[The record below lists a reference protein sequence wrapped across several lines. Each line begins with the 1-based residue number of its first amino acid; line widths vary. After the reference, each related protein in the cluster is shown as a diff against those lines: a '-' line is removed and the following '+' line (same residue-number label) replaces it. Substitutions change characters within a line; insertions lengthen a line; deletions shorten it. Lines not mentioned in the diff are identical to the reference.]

1 MTGAMRR
8 WQLIALLLITL
19 ATGCSGP
26 QPILIGYAAEL
37 TGPHSD
43 LGVDGR
49 DGALLA
55 VEVLNAAGGVVGR
68 PLELLVRDD
77 RGDPAV
83 ARQVDA
89 ELIEHGVIALIGHG
103 TSSQTA
109 AVFEQL
115 NQMGVVL
122 ISPTSSSHQFTA
134 QDDYFFR
141 LMPAT
146 SLQARALAEHLHAT
160 GMTRVTGVFDQTN
173 QAFTRSYWQHLA
185 DELKAQGTQATTAI
199 SFSSGK
205 DNPRSV
211 AATLAASQPTTVVL
225 LASAFDASLLTQAFR
240 QLDPLTPIFTTTWA
254 QTDELLVKG
263 GAAVEGLQLLAV
275 YDPESKHP
283 AFQEFRTRFEQR
295 YRRPPSF
302 GAVYSYEAVMVL
314 AEGLRRSNGEAEG
327 LREALR
333 DLGRVTGLQGEL
345 IFDQYGDVRRDLY
358 LTVVRDGQFVV
369 DATLSFT
376 AEARP

>member
-1 MTGAMRR
+1 MRR
-8 WQLIALLLITL
+8 WQLIALLLIVL

-26 QPILIGYAAEL
+26 QPILIGYAAQL

-55 VEVLNAAGGVVGR
+55 VEVLNASGGVVGR

-83 ARQVDA
+83 AQQVDA
-89 ELIEHGVIALIGHG
+89 ELIEHGVIALIGHS

-109 AVFEQL
+109 AVFEQM
-115 NQMGVVL
+115 NQIGVVL
-122 ISPTSSSHQFTA
+122 ISPTSSSHEFSA

-141 LMPAT
+141 MTPAT
-146 SLQARALAEHLHAT
+146 SLQARVMARYLHDS
-160 GMTRVTGVFDQTN
+160 GLTRITGVFDQN
-173 QAFTRSYWQHLA
+173 NLAFTKSYWQQLA
-185 DELKAQGTQATTAI
+185 DELLAHGVQANTAI
-199 SFSSGK
+199 SFSSGS

-211 AATLAASQPTTVVL
+211 AYTLAASQPTAVVL
-225 LASAFDASLLTQAFR
+225 LASAFDTALLTQAFR
-240 QLDPLTPIFTTTWA
+240 QIDPLTPIFTTTWA
-254 QTDELLVKG
+254 QTNELLVKG
-263 GAAVEGLQLLAV
+263 GAAVEGLQLLAL
-275 YDPESKHP
+275 YNPESTHP

-302 GAVYSYEAVMVL
+302 AAVYSYEAVLVL
-314 AEGLRRSNGEAEG
+314 AEGLRRSDGKAEG

-333 DLGRVTGLQGEL
+333 DLGRVTVLQGEL
-345 IFDQYGDVRRDLY
+345 VFDQYGDVRRDLF

-369 DATLSFT
+369 DAILPFT
-376 AEARP
+376 VEARR

>member
-1 MTGAMRR
+1 MRR
-8 WQLIALLLITL
+8 WQPIALLLIVL

-26 QPILIGYAAEL
+26 QPILIGYAAQL

-55 VEVLNAAGGVVGR
+55 VERLNAAGGVVGR

-77 RGDPAV
+77 RGDPEV

-122 ISPTSSSHQFTA
+122 ISPTSSSHEFTA
-134 QDDYFFR
+134 RDDYFFR
-141 LMPAT
+141 VMPAT
-146 SLQARALAEHLHAT
+146 SLQAQALAEHLHAT
-160 GMTRVTGVFDQTN
+160 GLTRVTGVFDQTN
-173 QAFTRSYWQHLA
+173 QAFTKSYWQHLA
-185 DELKAQGTQATTAI
+185 DELVAQGIQAATAI
-199 SFSSGK
+199 SFSSGS

-211 AATLAASQPTTVVL
+211 AATLAASQPTAVVL
-225 LASAFDASLLTQAFR
+225 LASAFDTGLLTQAFR
-240 QLDPLTPIFTTTWA
+240 QIDPFTPIFTTTWA

-263 GAAVEGLQLLAV
+263 GAAVEGLQLLSV

-283 AFQEFRTRFEQR
+283 AFQAFHTHFEQR
-295 YRRPPSF
+295 YRRTPSF
-302 GAVYSYEAVMVL
+302 AAVYSYEAVLVL
-314 AEGLRRSNGEAEG
+314 AEGLRRSDGQAEG
-327 LREALR
+327 LREALH
-333 DLGRVTGLQGEL
+333 DLGRVNVLQGEL
-345 IFDQYGDVRRDLY
+345 VFDQYGDVRRDLY
-358 LTVVRDGQFVV
+358 MTVVRDGKFVV
-369 DATLSFT
+369 EATLSFT